1 MDGTIE
7 RAKCPKKTLN
17 RVLGAENTLL
27 DSEKRKEIE
36 KDKKEKITLL
46 KI

>member
-1 MDGTIE
+1 ME
-7 RAKCPKKTLN
+7 QSREQNALKKTLN